1 MRNAKEFINRVVKKM
16 EYNPN
21 QFTVVEY
28 DENEV
33 IENVELLVYEE
44 LQLGNMV
51 FLVNSCV
58 PSISK
63 EVAHGYSNSDIAKV
77 ITADIDNGVS
87 IIVKGKSETDEGINI
102 QPLGVINSF
111 LNELIKI
118 NHQKS
123 VNEFVEETE
132 KVESEQISLK
142 DYYRLNLPNNKI
154 GRKSDET
161 LIKELKEAGFSV

>member
-1 MRNAKEFINRVVKKM
+1 MRNAKEFINRVVNKM
-16 EYNPN
+16 GYTPS
-21 QFTVVEY
+21 QFTVVEGGNDVDRIS
-28 DENEV
+28 DEITFGLDE
-33 IENVELLVYEE
+33 
-44 LQLGNMV
+44 GMV
-51 FLVNSCV
+51 FVLDSLIPSEANECV
-58 PSISK
+58 KDWS
-63 EVAHGYSNSDIAKV
+63 VLDNRKV
-77 ITADIDNGVS
+77 ISCDVDNGVS

-118 NHQKS
+118 NHQES

-132 KVESEQISLK
+132 TVESEQISLK

>member
-21 QFTVVEY
+21 QFTVVEGGNDVDRIS
-28 DENEV
+28 DEITFGLDE
-33 IENVELLVYEE
+33 
-44 LQLGNMV
+44 GMV
-51 FLVNSCV
+51 FVLDSLIPSEANECV
-58 PSISK
+58 KDWS
-63 EVAHGYSNSDIAKV
+63 VLDNRKV
-77 ITADIDNGVS
+77 ISCDVDNGVS
-87 IIVKGKSETDEGINI
+87 IIVKGKSKTDEGINI

-118 NHQKS
+118 NHQES

-132 KVESEQISLK
+132 TVESEQISLK